1 MKLLH
6 RRGVRQFVKFGI
18 VGASS
23 TIIDWG
29 IYLLLT
35 RTFGLFYLMAKI
47 LSFSVAVLNS
57 YIWNRR
63 WTFRS
68 NDPAKLRQFIKF
80 LTISIVGVV
89 LNALIMYLSVD
100 YLYLNDIYGLVFA
113 TVIVMFWNF
122 LANKFYTFRGESQS

>member
-1 MKLLH
+1 MNLIH

-18 VGASS
+18 VGVTS

-35 RTFGLFYLMAKI
+35 RIFGVFYLMAKI
-47 LSFSVAVLNS
+47 LSFAVAVLNS

-89 LNALIMYLSVD
+89 LNTLIMYIAVD
-100 YLYLNDIYGLVFA
+100 KIKLHDIFGLVLA
-113 TVIVMFWNF
+113 TAIVMIWNF
-122 LANKFYTFRGESQS
+122 LANKFYTFREHQA